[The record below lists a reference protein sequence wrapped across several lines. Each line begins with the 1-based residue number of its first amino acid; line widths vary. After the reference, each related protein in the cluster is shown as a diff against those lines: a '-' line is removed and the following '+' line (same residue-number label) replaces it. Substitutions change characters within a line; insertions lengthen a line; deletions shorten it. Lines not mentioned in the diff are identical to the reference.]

1 MVYNTYIK
9 KDKELVFMKLV
20 VLEKNKPVT
29 TSLIIAEGVKTEHH
43 SVITLIRRHL
53 KSLKEFGTLE
63 FQVRKSGGRPLEF
76 AILNE
81 EQTTFLITC
90 MRNTDTVIEFKIKLV
105 KEFYKMKN
113 VISKISERQTDE
125 EWKLNRNIG
134 KIARKE
140 ETDIIKEFVEY
151 AKLQGSTKAEM
162 YYSNISKMENKGLFL
177 IQEKFKNIREVLT
190 GQQLQVLCSA
200 DQIVKN
206 AIKEGMLKN
215 MNYKDIYLLAKERI
229 EIFSTII
236 PKSIVPMLN
245 TMEVTNEKL

>member
-1 MVYNTYIK
+1 M
-9 KDKELVFMKLV
+9 ELV

-43 SVITLIRRHL
+43 SVITLIRKHL

-63 FQVRKSGGRPLEF
+63 FQIRKSGGRPLEF

-90 MRNTDTVIEFKIKLV
+90 MRNTDTVIGFKIKLV

-140 ETDIIKEFVEY
+140 ETDTIREFIEY

-245 TMEVTNEKL
+245 TMQVTNEKL

>member
-1 MVYNTYIK
+1 M
-9 KDKELVFMKLV
+9 ELV

-29 TSLIIAEGVKTEHH
+29 TSLIIAKGVKTEHH
-43 SVITLIRRHL
+43 SVITLIRRHI
-53 KSLKEFGTLE
+53 KSLEEFGTLE

-90 MRNTDTVIEFKIKLV
+90 MRNTEIVIDFKIKLV

-113 VISKISERQTDE
+113 TISIISERQTDE
-125 EWKLNRNIG
+125 DWKRNRNIG
-134 KIARKE
+134 KIARIE

-151 AKLQGSTKAEM
+151 AKKQGSTKAEM
-162 YYSNISKMENKGLFL
+162 YYANISKMENKGLFL
-177 IQEKFKNIREVLT
+177 IQEKFKNIRDVLT

-200 DQIVKN
+200 DQIVIK
-206 AIKEGMLKN
+206 AIKEGMSKN
-215 MNYKDIYLLAKERI
+215 MNYKDIYILAKERI

-236 PKSIVPMLN
+236 PKTIVPMI
-245 TMEVTNEKL
+245 EVKSLKEE

>member
-1 MVYNTYIK
+1 MKIV
-9 KDKELVFMKLV
+9 EL
-20 VLEKNKPVT
+20 KNEIPVT
-29 TSLIIAEGVKTEHH
+29 TSLIISECTNIEHS
-43 SVITLIRRHL
+43 SVIKLIRNHL
-53 KSLKEFGTLE
+53 KDLEKFGTCRFE
-63 FQVRKSGGRPLEF
+63 IQKTKGRPLEF
-76 AILNE
+76 AYLNE
-81 EQTTFLITC
+81 QQTTLLITF
-90 MRNTDTVIEFKIKLV
+90 MRNSEIVINFKIKLV
-105 KEFYKMKN
+105 EEFYKMKSI
-113 VISKISERQTDE
+113 VSKISEMQTDE

-140 ETDIIKEFVEY
+140 ETDTIKEFVEY

-236 PKSIVPMLN
+236 PKSIVPMLP
-245 TMEVTNEKL
+245 EVTNEAGN